1 MSYRKSLPVVV
12 CLLFAGCGYTST
24 NPGEGVVFARFGQV
38 EEKCYPAG
46 FYFYNPF
53 TTSVYHVDL
62 KVQALRVEKA
72 AAVSHNL
79 QEIHTDMVL
88 NFSIDPQNCHVLI
101 KTVGNDYANR
111 LIIPAILEILKASTA
126 NFAIEKVIQERP
138 KLKDEIVKGLKGRL
152 APYWINAHDL
162 ALTNFSFSPEF
173 ARAVELKQVEEQ
185 NVAKAE
191 FIRQQQIKK
200 GEGELAFAEGQ
211 AKANLLL
218 QNSLKASPELLQM
231 KGLDKWD
238 GHLPVVTGGSIPF
251 IDVKSLTGKP

>member
-1 MSYRKSLPVVV
+1 MSYRKIDCLSWCVCCSRAAGIRPRIPVKAW
-12 CLLFAGCGYTST
+12 CSRAS
-24 NPGEGVVFARFGQV
+24 ARSRR
-38 EEKCYPAG
+38 ECYPAG

-162 ALTNFSFSPEF
+162 ALTNFSFSPE
-173 ARAVELKQVEEQ
+173 
-185 NVAKAE
+185 
-191 FIRQQQIKK
+191 
-200 GEGELAFAEGQ
+200 
-211 AKANLLL
+211 
-218 QNSLKASPELLQM
+218 
-231 KGLDKWD
+231 
-238 GHLPVVTGGSIPF
+238 LPVPS
-251 IDVKSLTGKP
+251 S

>member
-1 MSYRKSLPVVV
+1 MSYRKSLLVMA
-12 CLLFAGCGYTST
+12 CLSFAGCGYTST

-111 LIIPAILEILKASTA
+111 LIIPAILEILKAITA
-126 NFAIEKVIQERP
+126 KFAIE
-138 KLKDEIVKGLKGRL
+138 
-152 APYWINAHDL
+152 
-162 ALTNFSFSPEF
+162 
-173 ARAVELKQVEEQ
+173 
-185 NVAKAE
+185 
-191 FIRQQQIKK
+191 
-200 GEGELAFAEGQ
+200 
-211 AKANLLL
+211 
-218 QNSLKASPELLQM
+218 
-231 KGLDKWD
+231 
-238 GHLPVVTGGSIPF
+238 
-251 IDVKSLTGKP
+251 